1 MSVHCGSKLVDSGF
15 ESSFEKRVEHRVQE
29 IWRTLQETNINLSM
43 CDHLLDDFSQHC
55 YNNSTVDCSTQT
67 SFLQTAHLQDEL
79 SNKPKSKYVSI
90 LEHDYSNLVS
100 NELKEESKRTCVA
113 INDNKKDNLN
123 SENKKASVVDLC
135 TNIIHSIQ
143 EDIQDMRH
151 ALETSSGHQL
161 KENLSVSISRLETCC
176 HDLFF
181 VFR

>member
-15 ESSFEKRVEHRVQE
+15 ESNFEKRVEHRVQE
-29 IWRTLQETNINLSM
+29 IWRT
-43 CDHLLDDFSQHC
+43 
-55 YNNSTVDCSTQT
+55 
-67 SFLQTAHLQDEL
+67 LQTAHLQDEL

-90 LEHDYSNLVS
+90 LEHDYSNIVS
-100 NELKEESKRTCVA
+100 NELKEELKKTCVA

-123 SENKKASVVDLC
+123 SENKKASVVDVC

-181 VFR
+181 VFRVSTLV